1 MQHLRS
7 VPAWGLAA
15 MVVMACLAL
24 MCTRMPFL
32 FKVTGSRWL
41 YDLAAYDAAARAV
54 AHGHSPYNLDVLAQH
69 ADSVIHN
76 VFAYVYTPVLGV
88 LLQPTADWGMAIL
101 QPVWLLCSSVAAA
114 ALVLLVISP
123 LPIAEHKVSPWSQS
137 IALGHGAK
145 AIALIGILPIHYT
158 LLSGQM
164 EVFTVLLLVAALRL
178 HMGGQ
183 PVAAGVVLGVML
195 VLKHAALPILP
206 LFLLVPPRTTVLYSA
221 IAAVALAGVTVVLGY
236 GPLWADFL
244 TWSSAMS
251 LVNAPTLGLDPYNP
265 YNISLG
271 SAFIRMGLRSN
282 TWFVVPGVTV
292 WAISMLALAWNARR
306 GRLDTLQA
314 FAVAALASVI
324 ALPFTWTHHLLY
336 LAPACA
342 AVAVGRVQDAAFRR
356 TIYVLLVVMQLA
368 PGMPLIRVVQT
379 FGFDPVGGAHALTV
393 ALALAAVL
401 AAMVL
406 QLFTVQRIEPQLR
419 PS

>member
-1 MQHLRS
+1 
-7 VPAWGLAA
+7 
-15 MVVMACLAL
+15 MVVVACLAI

-32 FKVTGSRWL
+32 FEVKGSRWL

-54 AHGHSPYNLDVLAQH
+54 AHGHSPYNLGALAQY
-69 ADSVIHN
+69 ADSVVPN
-76 VFAYVYTPVLGV
+76 VFAYVYTPVLAV
-88 LLQPTADWGMAIL
+88 LLQPTADWGMATL
-101 QPVWLLCSSVAAA
+101 QPVWLLFSSVAAA
-114 ALVLLVISP
+114 ALVLLITSP
-123 LPIAEHKVSPWSQS
+123 LPSGEHKVLPWSQS
-137 IALGHGAK
+137 ISLGHGAK

-164 EVFTVLLLVAALRL
+164 EVFTVLLLVAVLRL
-178 HMGGQ
+178 HMDGQ
-183 PVAAGVVLGVML
+183 PVGAGVVLGVML

-206 LFLLVPPRTTVLYSA
+206 FFLLIPPRATVLYSA

-251 LVNAPTLGLDPYNP
+251 LVNASALGLDPYNP
-265 YNISLG
+265 YNVSLG

-282 TWFVVPGVTV
+282 TWFVVPGVTA
-292 WAISMLALAWNARR
+292 WALSMLALAWNARR

-324 ALPFTWTHHLLY
+324 ALPFTWTHHLLC

-356 TIYVLLVVMQLA
+356 TIYVLLLVMQLA
-368 PGMPLIRVVQT
+368 PGMPLIRVVQM
-379 FGFDPVGGAHALTV
+379 FGFDPVGDAHALTV
-393 ALALAAVL
+393 ALALATVL
-401 AAMVL
+401 AAMVMR
-406 QLFTVQRIEPQLR
+406 LFTVQRIAPQMGL
-419 PS
+419 S